1 MKRANQNHCSQW
13 AAEPSRMAAA
23 RSDVG
28 GTRISDEQQA
38 GAELRAP
45 KSPFD
50 NFAPKSQPDN
60 VSGCA

>member
-50 NFAPKSQPDN
+50 NFAP
-60 VSGCA
+60 